1 MGFLEDDLDW
11 AAKQEGTLRAIREE
25 WERARQKFPRFNSP
39 HEGYAVI
46 KEELE
51 ELWDA
56 VKADDYPQG
65 YKEALQI
72 AAMAFSYL
80 MEISPTKPRP

>member
-1 MGFLEDDLDW
+1 MTDQH
-11 AAKQEGTLRAIREE
+11 AAEMALAELA
-25 WERARQKFPRFNSP
+25 RAREKWPAGFHSG

-56 VKADDYPQG
+56 VKQDDSTQARR
-65 YKEALQI
+65 EVVQI
-72 AAMAFSYL
+72 AAMALRYL
-80 MEISPTKPRP
+80 TDLSA

>member
-1 MGFLEDDLDW
+1 MTIQEAVAKSLHELALAKEKWPAGFHS
-11 AAKQEGTLRAIREE
+11 G
-25 WERARQKFPRFNSP
+25 

-56 VKADDYPQG
+56 VKADDSAQARR
-65 YKEALQI
+65 EVVQI
-72 AAMAFSYL
+72 AAMALRYL
-80 MEISPTKPRP
+80 TDLP